1 MSKNKELVK
10 NTLILTIGKLCTQFV
25 SFLLLPLYTSILNT
39 NDFGIV
45 DLFTTYVSLLMPLV
59 CFQLDQGLFRFILE
73 KRNDNDGIKELFSSL
88 LVVVIIQI
96 LGFTILYS
104 FIARF
109 ITSEYKRGD
118 LTFVKSPL
126 FD

>member
-104 FIARF
+104 FIALF
-109 ITSEYKRGD
+109 ITS
-118 LTFVKSPL
+118 
-126 FD
+126 